1 MGTFHCSCFPTP
13 VPHSIPNPANTH
25 TQRKRSILFIW
36 WLSDVVA
43 IGVPTLRHSGEI
55 PDSSCWGQW
64 VSSFTRV
71 CAYYGAWLLSS
82 LGTTICSWM
91 NFISNHRGLKQP
103 GHTSPSWAQK
113 IKKKDPPILTKTI
126 MRILGLRG
134 QWVCSTVKMTLG
146 VGLSIFPSST
156 WQRWQEKSSRLGSAT
171 LCKWWDINL

>member
-13 VPHSIPNPANTH
+13 VPHSIPDPANTH
-25 TQRKRSILFIW
+25 THKEEGAFCSFGGYQTRW
-36 WLSDVVA
+36 
-43 IGVPTLRHSGEI
+43 PSGSW
-55 PDSSCWGQW
+55 PWGTDSSCWGQW

-71 CAYYGAWLLSS
+71 CAYYRAWLLPSP
-82 LGTTICSWM
+82 GTTTCSWM
-91 NFISNHRGLKQP
+91 NFISNHRGLQQP

-113 IKKKDPPILTKTI
+113 RKKKDPPILTKTI

-171 LCKWWDINL
+171 LCKRWNINL